1 MEVLT
6 AQAHGGVDLHSSTN
20 MEAQNRRSFVGLG
33 IGALIS
39 SAIAPRGAAAASP
52 PATPAPT
59 FPRQDPALVTEMV
72 RVAHSDLERV
82 KQLVESK
89 PALARAAI
97 DWGFGDWE
105 DALGAASHTGR
116 FEIAQ
121 VLIAH
126 GARPTLFS
134 AAMMGQL
141 DVVKAFVTSAPGC
154 QSTLGP
160 HGITLLSHARAG
172 GERARAVFDY
182 LEQAGGADPKPSPRI
197 TLAESDRQKY
207 VGTYVFGSSSDDVLT
222 VANEKNGLSITRPGL
237 PFPRGLAAV
246 APDEFAPAGAE
257 AVRVQFKLRGDG
269 SGELRI
275 LDPDVLVTAV
285 RSAR

>member
-1 MEVLT
+1 MES
-6 AQAHGGVDLHSSTN
+6 HD
-20 MEAQNRRSFVGLG
+20 RRSFVGFG

-39 SAIAPRGAAAASP
+39 NAMTPRPTFAVSPLATLAPS
-52 PATPAPT
+52 

-72 RVAHSDLERV
+72 RVAHSDLDRV

-89 PALARAAI
+89 PALAKAAI

-126 GARPTLFS
+126 GARPTMFS

-141 DVVKAFVTSAPGC
+141 DVVKGFVTSAPGC
-154 QSTLGP
+154 QGTLGP
-160 HGITLLSHARAG
+160 HGFTLLAHAKAG
-172 GERARAVFDY
+172 GDRARSVLEY
-182 LEQAGGADPKPSPRI
+182 LQEVGGADPKPSPRI
-197 TLAESDRQKY
+197 ALAESDRQKY
-207 VGTYVFGSSSDDVLT
+207 AGTYSFGPTSEDVL
-222 VANEKNGLSITRPGL
+222 VIANEKNGLSITRPGL

-246 APDEFAPAGAE
+246 GEDEFTPAGAE
-257 AVRVQFKLRGDG
+257 SVRIQFKLRGDG
-269 SGELRI
+269 SAELRV
-275 LDPDVLVTAV
+275 LDPDVLVTAI
-285 RSAR
+285 RSTR

>member
-1 MEVLT
+1 MEADASPPET
-6 AQAHGGVDLHSSTN
+6 GGSFHSSKT
-20 MEAQNRRSFVGLG
+20 MESHDRRSFVGLG
-33 IGALIS
+33 IGALVS
-39 SAIAPRGAAAASP
+39 SAIAPRAVLAGAP
-52 PATPAPT
+52 PAPPTPA

-72 RVAHSDLERV
+72 RVAHSDLDRV

-89 PALARAAI
+89 PALARAAM

-116 FEIAQ
+116 YEIAQ

-126 GARPTLFS
+126 GARPTMFS
-134 AAMMGQL
+134 AAMMGHV
-141 DVVKAFVTSAPGC
+141 DVVRGFVTSAPGC
-154 QSTLGP
+154 QGTLGP
-160 HGITLLSHARAG
+160 HGITLLSHAKAG
-172 GERARAVFDY
+172 GDRARPVLEY
-182 LEQAGGADPKPSPRI
+182 LQEIGGADPKPTPRI
-197 TLAESDRQKY
+197 ALAEADRPKY
-207 VGTYVFGSSSDDVLT
+207 VGTYAFGPGSDDVLI

-257 AVRVQFKLRGDG
+257 SVRIQFKLRGDG
-269 SGELRI
+269 SGELRV
-275 LDPDVLVTAV
+275 LDPDIIVTGA

>member
-1 MEVLT
+1 MES
-6 AQAHGGVDLHSSTN
+6 HD
-20 MEAQNRRSFVGLG
+20 RRSFVGLG
-33 IGALIS
+33 IGAIIS
-39 SAIAPRGAAAASP
+39 RAMTPRTAFAAPPLTA
-52 PATPAPT
+52 PAPS
-59 FPRQDPALVTEMV
+59 FPRQDPGLVTEMV

-89 PALARAAI
+89 PALARAAV

-116 FEIAQ
+116 YEIAQ

-141 DVVKAFVTSAPGC
+141 DVVKGFVTSAPGC

-160 HGITLLSHARAG
+160 HDITLLAHARAG
-172 GERARAVFDY
+172 GDRARSVLEY
-182 LEQAGGADPKPSPRI
+182 LQEVGGADPKPSPRI
-197 TLAESDRQKY
+197 ALAESDRQKY
-207 VGTYVFGSSSDDVLT
+207 VGSYSFGPSSDDVL
-222 VANEKNGLSITRPGL
+222 VIANEKNGLSITRPGL

-246 APDEFAPAGAE
+246 APDEFAPGGAA
-257 AVRVQFKLRGDG
+257 AVRVQFKLLGDG
-269 SGELRI
+269 SGELRV
-275 LDPDVLVTAV
+275 LDPDVLVTAI
-285 RSAR
+285 RSPR